1 MAVTATVTTPF
12 DRANDVRAL
21 KQRFRRIT
29 LSGTYETGG
38 FTVTASELGLSRVAA
53 LLSAG
58 LAPAADQATAN
69 EWSYEISSDLET
81 VTIFLYENAAAG
93 SPSAEKTN
101 SEAVITSQVLNV
113 CALGW

>member
-1 MAVTATVTTPF
+1 MAITATVTKPF
-12 DRANDVRAL
+12 DRCNDVRAL

-29 LSGTYETGG
+29 LSGTYVTGG
-38 FTVTASELGLSRVAA
+38 FTVTASELGLNRVAA

-58 LAPAADQATAN
+58 LAPAGDQATAN

-93 SPSAEKTN
+93 SPSAQKTN
-101 SEAVITSQVLNV
+101 SEAPLTDQVINV
-113 CALGW
+113 CAVGW